1 MTIAATA
8 LPRSVMKSLGE
19 GGGVEAG
26 ARTSLPFPKGPAD
39 FWPRTGPHKGLPDHL
54 LHQHRVHGLLIEQ
67 RVFADHLLQVHEGRQ
82 LCQDVP

>member
-8 LPRSVMKSLGE
+8 LPPMKSLGE
-19 GGGVEAG
+19 GGRGG
-26 ARTSLPFPKGPAD
+26 SRGTHIPAD